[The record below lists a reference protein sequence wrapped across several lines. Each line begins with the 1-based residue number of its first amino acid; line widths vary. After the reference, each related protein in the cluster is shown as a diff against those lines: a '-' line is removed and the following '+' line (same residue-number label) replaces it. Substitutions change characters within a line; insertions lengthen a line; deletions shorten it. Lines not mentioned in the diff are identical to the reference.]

1 MAPETGREEDERGVT
16 PPTIEQPPRRPQRTR
31 GLLPLVP
38 SAYQGC
44 VSSLAALILAWCGVY
59 SYVCAYYGLLW
70 LRRRSEREYLAFSCL
85 CGGLA
90 IYALS
95 QVLLTDAE
103 TGAEVYRATR
113 IGGLGL
119 LLVVPCLVSFIS
131 TLSGYETRLERATYI
146 WSAVGLALLAAG
158 RLYDPAAPASVPWVQ
173 LTRNPGHAATPTTLV
188 ADAYLLSGFI
198 LAATAT
204 TFLLAR
210 PLTPRR
216 PSHPLS
222 QFDHR
227 LVLVTLVVSL
237 GAGAHDAL
245 LLSGRLVSINILP
258 HVALVFVAAMTYVLL
273 DRFARASRA
282 LFRRTVELRS
292 ACEAL
297 QRTQEELVRKEQ
309 LAAVGE
315 LSAVIAHEVRNPLA
329 VIKNAVSGLRRMPV
343 DAVDHQT
350 LLDILDE
357 ETNRLNRLV
366 HDLLAYASPVTPRAR
381 ALDVAE
387 LVGRSVTRAASGAE
401 HADLVEVIFDLD
413 GPETVFG
420 DPELLRHALVNV
432 IENAM
437 QSMSR
442 GGTLTIRSRDGE
454 FQGRPG
460 VLLSFED
467 TGEGMDTIV
476 RSKARD
482 PFFTTRPSGT
492 GLGLAIVERVV
503 RTHAGTVEIESRHG
517 EGTRVTFILP
527 TGRPSA
533 LPITPSVETTR
544 DGRLSG
550 IRELP

>member
-1 MAPETGREEDERGVT
+1 M
-16 PPTIEQPPRRPQRTR
+16 
-31 GLLPLVP
+31 
-38 SAYQGC
+38 
-44 VSSLAALILAWCGVY
+44 SSLAALILAWCGVY

-70 LRRRSEREYLAFSCL
+70 LRRRREREYLAFSCL
-85 CGGLA
+85 AGALA
-90 IYALS
+90 VYALS
-95 QVLLTDAE
+95 QVLLTDAATSGE
-103 TGAEVYRATR
+103 ALLATR
-113 IGGLGL
+113 IGGLAL
-119 LLVVPCLVSFIS
+119 LLVVPCLVSFIRALTGHAS
-131 TLSGYETRLERATYI
+131 RLEPATYLWAGI
-146 WSAVGLALLAAG
+146 GLVLLATG
-158 RLYDPAAPASVPWVQ
+158 RFYDSTAPHAVPWVH
-173 LTRNPGHAATPTTLV
+173 LVHNPGHAATPTTFI
-188 ADAYLLSGFI
+188 ADGYLLSGFV

-204 TFLLAR
+204 TFLLWQSPAAQR
-210 PLTPRR
+210 AT
-216 PSHPLS
+216 HPLS

-227 LVLVTLVVSL
+227 LVLGTLCLSL
-237 GAGAHDAL
+237 AAGAHDAL
-245 LLSGRLVSINILP
+245 MMSGRLVSVGLLP
-258 HVALVFVAAMTYVLL
+258 HVALLFVAAMTYVLL

-282 LFRRTVELRS
+282 LFRRTAELRS
-292 ACEAL
+292 AYEAL

-329 VIKNAVSGLRRMPV
+329 VIKNAVSGLRRTSV
-343 DAVDHQT
+343 DAQDHQT

-381 ALDVAE
+381 DLDVAE
-387 LVGRSVTRAASGAE
+387 LVSRSVTRAASGTPGS
-401 HADLVEVIFDLD
+401 DNVEVVFDLE
-413 GPETVFG
+413 GPATVFG

-460 VLLSFED
+460 VVLSFAD

-476 RSKARD
+476 RAKARD

-503 RTHAGTVEIESRHG
+503 RNHAGSVEIESRHG
-517 EGTRVTFILP
+517 EGTRVTFVLP
-527 TGRPSA
+527 TQRPSVP
-533 LPITPSVETTR
+533 PIPPEER
-544 DGRLSG
+544 GQPRRLSG
-550 IRELP
+550 IREVP